1 MHCSQDMGSAVGRAG
16 GRLDTISKEKLG
28 GKFAIGLQLRV
39 IRCFLISILF
49 YSGPLRIILM
59 PSCLYLCIQRK
70 NIYGLF
76 NSLSFLLI

>member
-1 MHCSQDMGSAVGRAG
+1 MGSAG

-28 GKFAIGLQLRV
+28 GKFAIGLQIRV
-39 IRCFLISILF
+39 IRCFVTLQFLISILVHL
-49 YSGPLRIILM
+49 GLLM

>member
-1 MHCSQDMGSAVGRAG
+1 MGSAV

-28 GKFAIGLQLRV
+28 GKFAIGLQIQV
-39 IRCFLISILF
+39 IRCFVTLQFLLSILVH
-49 YSGPLRIILM
+49 LELLM
-59 PSCLYLCIQRK
+59 PCLYLCIQRK